1 MGNFVN
7 PNNKVVAAGT
17 AIEQVLTVTGT
28 VTECKPGRLVKAG
41 TADDECA
48 IGTAA
53 GDAVGWLGFEQ
64 TYATYK
70 PTDIDTAYALG
81 DLATVINGPGIHVI
95 ATAAGAVDKGA
106 RVAAAADGK
115 VAAFDDA
122 TMTPDM
128 IVGVAEET
136 ISSAG
141 AIRIRSL
148 I

>member
-1 MGNFVN
+1 MTNFVN

-41 TADDECA
+41 TNDDECA

-53 GDAVGWLGFEQ
+53 GDAIGFLGYEQ

-70 PTDIDTAYALG
+70 PDDIDTAYAAN
-81 DLATVINGPGIHVI
+81 DEATVISGPGIHVI
-95 ATAAGAVDKGA
+95 AEGSAAIAKGD

-115 VAAFDDA
+115 VAVFADA
-122 TMTPDM
+122 SMTPDL
-128 IVGVAEET
+128 IVGIAEET
-136 ISSAG
+136 TSAAG

>member
-7 PNNKVVAAGT
+7 PNNKVVASGT
-17 AIEQVLTVTGT
+17 PNIQVLTVTGT

-53 GDAVGWLGFEQ
+53 GDAIGFLGYEQ

-70 PTDIDTAYALG
+70 PDDIDTAYEAG
-81 DLATVINGPGIHVI
+81 DMATVINGPGIHVI
-95 ATAAGAVDKGA
+95 AEGSEAINKGD

-115 VAAFDDA
+115 VAVFADG